1 MQLLS
6 EPVHLSARLVPSGLP
21 QPDGTQRIHNA
32 SREVSLARVEL
43 IKAHNRLS
51 DYIGCGIVPEDL
63 EKSG

>member
-6 EPVHLSARLVPSGLP
+6 EPVHLSAQLVPSGLP
-21 QPDGTQRIHNA
+21 QPDGTQ
-32 SREVSLARVEL
+32 L